1 MSATMAEVQMVLDGC
16 RLEVRINDGGRGSW
30 EIGRYIDQRS
40 EKCDAAARHG
50 RGIRD
55 QASRKR
61 AIGNAENTV

>member
-1 MSATMAEVQMVLDGC
+1 MTEAAAL
-16 RLEVRINDGGRGSW
+16 GRFDW